1 MKIVFSGKRD
11 KRLEARLESNNHM
24 IESFINESI
33 DFVIKDDQKDDR
45 KIAQAEK
52 LEIPIVTSHEFK
64 EMFGY

>member
-11 KRLEARLESNNHM
+11 KRLEAKLELNNHV

-52 LEIPIVTSHEFK
+52 LEIPIVTSHELK